1 MKKISLI
8 LLLFSNKLFAQ
19 VKMQTNKKDTIEIQ
33 PEFPT
38 GQTEMFRF
46 IGKNMTYPA
55 TPRNNGI
62 QGTLYVGFVVD
73 STGELE
79 GINVK
84 AQRLYKLKRKNIL
97 SKFQEEKIESDME
110 LANECIRV
118 VKLMPKWKPGTQN
131 GKPVRVAYTLPLKFK
146 LE

>member
-1 MKKISLI
+1 MKNLVVV
-8 LLLFSNKLFAQ
+8 LLLFSNSVFAQ
-19 VKMQTNKKDTIEIQ
+19 VKMQTNKKDTVEFQ

-46 IGKNMTYPA
+46 IGKNMRYPE

-73 STGELE
+73 STGKLE
-79 GINVK
+79 NINIK
-84 AQRLYKLKRKNIL
+84 AQRLYKLKRNKIL
-97 SKFQEEKIESDME
+97 SKFQEEKVEKDDE
-110 LANECIRV
+110 LANECLRV
-118 VKLMPKWKPGTQN
+118 VKLMPNWKPGTQN